1 MPRLDCKCST
11 ARSATSHTT
20 LTTKP
25 KPLASRLMP
34 RRSANACGR
43 ASSTRI
49 SPANGSCWNCSST
62 ASSSPTKPWRSV
74 TQSPLDQ
81 RASAR
86 RFVYCEQT
94 IKNFFQ
100 VHGVDAAGQ
109 VVLRRKLS
117 RGDVLQFFKGQ
128 PKVLVGIEACGT
140 GHYWA
145 REIAALGHEVKLLP
159 PTYVKRGKTDAADAE
174 AICE

>member
-1 MPRLDCKCST
+1 M

-49 SPANGSCWNCSST
+49 SPASGSCWNCSST

-94 IKNFFQ
+94 IK
-100 VHGVDAAGQ
+100 AGFH
-109 VVLRRKLS
+109 LL
-117 RGDVLQFFKGQ
+117 GDVLHLLFAQRPLHRRQQLPLVVPGMLAEDLLQLLEPFREGLV
-128 PKVLVGIEACGT
+128 VL
-140 GHYWA
+140 
-145 REIAALGHEVKLLP
+145 
-159 PTYVKRGKTDAADAE
+159 
-174 AICE
+174 